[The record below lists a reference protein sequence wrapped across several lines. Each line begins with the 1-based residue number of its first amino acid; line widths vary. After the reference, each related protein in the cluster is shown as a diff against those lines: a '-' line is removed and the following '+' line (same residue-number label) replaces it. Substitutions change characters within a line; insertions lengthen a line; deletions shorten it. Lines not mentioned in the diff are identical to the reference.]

1 MQFTLASW
9 IVAPLFA
16 DHQWALCVCHRP
28 NLQTM
33 CVVENIS
40 PYCRKM
46 KKKIGYW
53 RVMYVILF
61 AMGAEVLVSSPVCP
75 VESMCM
81 AVRVCIAGPL

>member
-1 MQFTLASW
+1 MEKVLTY
-9 IVAPLFA
+9 
-16 DHQWALCVCHRP
+16 LC
-28 NLQTM
+28 
-33 CVVENIS
+33 VENIS

-81 AVRVCIAGPL
+81 AVRVCIAGPLEF

>member
-1 MQFTLASW
+1 MAHGESINLSLCGKYITL
-9 IVAPLFA
+9 
-16 DHQWALCVCHRP
+16 
-28 NLQTM
+28 LQ
-33 CVVENIS
+33 ENE
-40 PYCRKM
+40 

-81 AVRVCIAGPL
+81 AVRVCIAGPLEF